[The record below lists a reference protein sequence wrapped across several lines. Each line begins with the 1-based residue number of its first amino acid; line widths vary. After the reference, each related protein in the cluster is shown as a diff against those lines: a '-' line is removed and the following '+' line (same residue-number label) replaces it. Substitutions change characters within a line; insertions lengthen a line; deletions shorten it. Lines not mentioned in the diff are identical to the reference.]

1 MHTSELAD
9 FRPAERWALVR
20 DGHAVITQGIV
31 CVIDAIPGAGLRL
44 DAHLATGL
52 KDAVA
57 IEQSALWVHG
67 VLTHPPRDLAV
78 AGLHGARLYV
88 DIPHARVRELNIGSD
103 DCTQFGNK
111 LVTSAARTAADIARY
126 SPDDPCA
133 VRQLVSLAHVTNYRT
148 EDALEIVGR
157 TVHLPFARRARQRL
171 RAALAHPIGVVDTID
186 PSDGVQETLEVP
198 RVAHLKNESVE
209 GEAFGRGGDG
219 RRQDIDVIL
228 GEDACDV

>member
-103 DCTQFGNK
+103 DCTQVGNK

-171 RAALAHPIGVVDTID
+171 RAALAHPIGVVDTFNATYGLDHRSKMLWIC
-186 PSDGVQETLEVP
+186 
-198 RVAHLKNESVE
+198 HFK
-209 GEAFGRGGDG
+209 GEA
-219 RRQDIDVIL
+219 
-228 GEDACDV
+228 